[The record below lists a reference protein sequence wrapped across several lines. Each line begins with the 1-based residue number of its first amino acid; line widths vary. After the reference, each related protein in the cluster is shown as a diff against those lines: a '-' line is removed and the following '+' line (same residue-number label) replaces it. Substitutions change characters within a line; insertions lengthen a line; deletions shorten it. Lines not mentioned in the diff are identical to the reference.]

1 MVFGG
6 YGFNKSHSAAYAHIG
21 FQTAYLKQH
30 YRPEFM
36 AALLTSEIED
46 GNKRDS
52 LVMHIDDARRGGVE
66 VCPPNIN
73 SSDSDFVVEEGKILL
88 ALGQLKVAGITL
100 RQRLSVIAWS

>member
-52 LVMHIDDARRGGVE
+52 LVMHIDDARRGE
-66 VCPPNIN
+66 LKFAHQTSIHQIP
-73 SSDSDFVVEEGKILL
+73 IL
-88 ALGQLKVAGITL
+88 
-100 RQRLSVIAWS
+100 